1 MKGMRYVHTNMIARD
16 WRAPARFYQTLFGC
30 VPVPPPSKTRFRNW
44 YAVPPPLVQGFRS
57 LRNPLS
63 RRLLKKN
70 SRCKA
75 VAPILPDGYPG
86 PSEAYSRY
94 AAASAQADGA
104 PVRRMGPRGWPFF
117 SSLLACYIGSSAVG
131 P

>member
-63 RRLLKKN
+63 RRLLKKVQMQGG
-70 SRCKA
+70 RTHPA
-75 VAPILPDGYPG
+75 GWVPG
-86 PSEAYSRY
+86 AE
-94 AAASAQADGA
+94 
-104 PVRRMGPRGWPFF
+104 
-117 SSLLACYIGSSAVG
+117 
-131 P
+131 